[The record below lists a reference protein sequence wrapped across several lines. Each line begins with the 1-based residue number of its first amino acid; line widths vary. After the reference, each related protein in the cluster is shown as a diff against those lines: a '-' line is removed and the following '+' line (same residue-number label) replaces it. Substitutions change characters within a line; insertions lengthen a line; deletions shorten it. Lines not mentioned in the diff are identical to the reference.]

1 MTILFDSATRQF
13 HLRNGAIS
21 YVMRVLPGGELSHV
35 YFGARLGDDGDLA
48 DEHAAPVTGLQ
59 THDAADAYS
68 LEDRHLEYP
77 AAGSGDL
84 NPAALAIT
92 DARGS
97 HVVRPLYAGYRILD
111 GKPALEGP
119 PSTYVEDDAEAQTL
133 EITLLDERV
142 GLEIQLLYTLFADR
156 PVIARSA
163 KLTASARQG
172 ATPIDVDAAYSADLD
187 LADGDWDLITLG
199 GEWGR
204 ECAPLR
210 ARLRLGHQGSSSLS
224 GHTSHRANPYL
235 VLARPDTTE
244 THGAAIGASLA
255 YSGNFDADVHVDS
268 YWRTRLRIG
277 INPELFRWRLEPGES
292 LQLPEAV
299 LAYSPDGIGALSR
312 VYHSLYRTRMA
323 RGPWR
328 DRRRPIVV
336 NTWEAIYMKMDEDKL
351 VELASSAKDLGIEM
365 LVIDDGWFG
374 HRNYDDTSLGDWF
387 PNPAKFPNGLK
398 PVGERVHALGL
409 KLGLWFE
416 PEMISKDSKL
426 YEAHPD
432 WMIRVPDRTPLHGRN
447 QFELDFTKPEVVD
460 YIAEQME
467 KILGTGLVSYVK
479 WDMNRSMTDVY
490 SQGRPAE
497 FQGEVFHRQILG
509 VYALY
514 ERLTSKFPKVLF
526 ESCASGGGRFDA
538 GMLYY
543 APQGWISDDSD
554 AIERLKIQYGTSFG
568 YPISSMGSH
577 VSAVP
582 NHQVFRVTPLKTR
595 ADVAYFGTFGYELD
609 VNKIPPEEQEEIRG
623 QIAFFKEHYDLIAH
637 GTFYRLVSPYGANPV
652 GLQEG
657 AETAWMVV
665 SADRSRALVGY
676 YRAHQPVN
684 EGYRSL
690 RLEGLDPEREYEI
703 RDTAYRMPQV
713 DGEAF
718 YGDELMSHGFDVSD
732 SGFGPWTTWIRQGDY
747 QSRLFEVTAR

>member
-13 HLRNGAIS
+13 HLRNDAIS

-111 GKPALEGP
+111 GKPALEGL

-133 EITLLDERV
+133 EITLIDERV

-172 ATPIDVDAAYSADLD
+172 AAPIDVDAAYSADLD
-187 LADGDWDLITLG
+187 LADGNWDLITLG

-299 LAYSPDGIGALSR
+299 LAYSSDGIGALSR

-416 PEMISKDSKL
+416 PEMISRDSVL
-426 YEAHPD
+426 FETHPD
-432 WMIRVPDRTPLHGRN
+432 WVLGDPDVELSVGRH
-447 QFELDFTKPEVVD
+447 QYLLDLTRPEVVD
-460 YIAEQME
+460 YLAGIMSKTIRAGG
-467 KILGTGLVSYVK
+467 IDYIK
-479 WDMNRSMTDVY
+479 WDMNRSLAEVY
-490 SQGRPAE
+490 SPTLPAE
-497 FQGEVFHRQILG
+497 RQGEVYHRYVLG
-509 VYALY
+509 YYDLLG
-514 ERLTSKFPKVLF
+514 RLTRDFPDMLI
-526 ESCASGGGRFDA
+526 ESCCSGGGRVDPGVLA
-538 GMLYY
+538 Y
-543 APQGWISDDSD
+543 APQAWISDDTD
-554 AIERLKIQYGTSFG
+554 AMERVKIQYGTSYA
-568 YPISSMGSH
+568 YPLSMMSNH

-582 NHQVFRVTPLKTR
+582 NAQTGRISPLKTR
-595 ADVAYFGTFGYELD
+595 ADVALFGTFGYELD
-609 VNKIPPEEQEEIRG
+609 PRTVTDEAEREQIRRQVALDKRFAALVATG
-623 QIAFFKEHYDLIAH
+623 D
-637 GTFYRLVSPYGANPV
+637 FYRLISPFASEP
-652 GLQEG
+652 
-657 AETAWMVV
+657 AFAMAHAAWMVV
-665 SADRSRALVGY
+665 SPDRREALVGY
-676 YRAHQPVN
+676 YRTHVGVN
-684 EGYRSL
+684 LMPFHL
-690 RLEGLDPEREYEI
+690 RLAGLDRDAAYTVEEI
-703 RDTAYRMPQV
+703 GFDTNPWRPRR
-713 DGEAF
+713 
-718 YGDELMSHGFDVSD
+718 GDELEEIGLPFIDGSAGEWKSKIP
-732 SGFGPWTTWIRQGDY
+732 GGDNI
-747 QSRLFEVTAR
+747 SRLFHLTAR

>member
-13 HLRNGAIS
+13 HLRNDAIS

-111 GKPALEGP
+111 GKPALEGL

-133 EITLLDERV
+133 EITLIDERV

-172 ATPIDVDAAYSADLD
+172 AAPIDVDAAYSADLD
-187 LADGDWDLITLG
+187 LADGNWDLITLG

-299 LAYSPDGIGALSR
+299 LAYSSDGIGALSR

-416 PEMISKDSKL
+416 PEMISRDSVL
-426 YEAHPD
+426 FETHPD
-432 WMIRVPDRTPLHGRN
+432 WVLGDPDVELSVGRH
-447 QFELDFTKPEVVD
+447 QYLLDLTRPEVVD
-460 YIAEQME
+460 YLAGIMSKTIRAGG
-467 KILGTGLVSYVK
+467 IDYIK
-479 WDMNRSMTDVY
+479 WDMNRSLAEVY
-490 SQGRPAE
+490 SPTLPAE
-497 FQGEVFHRQILG
+497 R
-509 VYALY
+509 
-514 ERLTSKFPKVLF
+514 
-526 ESCASGGGRFDA
+526 
-538 GMLYY
+538 
-543 APQGWISDDSD
+543 
-554 AIERLKIQYGTSFG
+554 
-568 YPISSMGSH
+568 
-577 VSAVP
+577 
-582 NHQVFRVTPLKTR
+582 
-595 ADVAYFGTFGYELD
+595 
-609 VNKIPPEEQEEIRG
+609 
-623 QIAFFKEHYDLIAH
+623 
-637 GTFYRLVSPYGANPV
+637 
-652 GLQEG
+652 
-657 AETAWMVV
+657 
-665 SADRSRALVGY
+665 
-676 YRAHQPVN
+676 
-684 EGYRSL
+684 
-690 RLEGLDPEREYEI
+690 
-703 RDTAYRMPQV
+703 
-713 DGEAF
+713 
-718 YGDELMSHGFDVSD
+718 
-732 SGFGPWTTWIRQGDY
+732 
-747 QSRLFEVTAR
+747 